1 MYRVLPRHT
10 FGLVQSKM
18 FPKYFR
24 LGTILSSVAVI
35 TFFLVHPFGQWE
47 RREKIQASLQAVVY
61 NNDTCG

>member
-24 LGTILSSVAVI
+24 LGTILSSLAVI
-35 TFFLVHPFGQWE
+35 TFFLAHPFGQWE
-47 RREKIQASLQAVVY
+47 TREKIQASLQVVVS
-61 NNDTCG
+61 